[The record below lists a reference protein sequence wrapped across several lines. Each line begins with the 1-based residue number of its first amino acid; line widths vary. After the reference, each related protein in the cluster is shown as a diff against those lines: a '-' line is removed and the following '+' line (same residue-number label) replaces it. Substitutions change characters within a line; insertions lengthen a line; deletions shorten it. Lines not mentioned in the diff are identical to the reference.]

1 MLMASKRAI
10 LAVTLAVVVVAA
22 AGAVIWQ
29 HEHSKVQAEPAKVI
43 DWQFSALHELQGQYL
58 DDEGNAVIDAA
69 TWQGDIHDL
78 ITLWNA
84 AKGPSTAVEIFKI
97 IVTFKAQPGETIY
110 AEEFQLRV
118 PESIGSYA
126 DWGHVNCL
134 ISHDGKT
141 LHNSLCST
149 SATADE
155 HGHAELTVIILGDGL
170 HVEPW
175 FRGAPAPR
183 LI

>member
-1 MLMASKRAI
+1 MASKRAI
-10 LAVTLAVVVVAA
+10 LAVALAVAVVAA
-22 AGAVIWQ
+22 AGAVIW
-29 HEHSKVQAEPAKVI
+29 HEQQSKVQAEPAKVI
-43 DWQFSALHELQGQYL
+43 DWQFSALHEIQGQYL
-58 DDEGNAVIDAA
+58 DDEGNVVIDAA
-69 TWQGDIHDL
+69 TWQGDAHDL

-84 AKGPSTAVEIFKI
+84 ARGPSTAVEISKAV
-97 IVTFKAQPGETIY
+97 VTFKAQPGETIY

-134 ISHDGKT
+134 ISYDGKT
-141 LHNSLCST
+141 LHSSLYNI

-183 LI
+183 II